1 MKAVILAAGL
11 GSRLSELTKTK
22 PKCMVEYKK
31 IPLIN
36 YQISALQNNAIDKIA
51 VIGGYKSEVLKA
63 YLDKNFKGIEFFE
76 NKNFASTNM
85 VATLFCAKEFWL
97 DSDVIISY
105 SDIIYD
111 SNAVLELLKAE
122 SDFKILVD
130 KNWLGLWSKRF
141 KDPLSDAESLKINTH
156 GNIIELGKKVKSI
169 DEIQAQYMGL
179 FAFSKGFSKIVVS
192 LYDKMNKAIIYDGK
206 DFANMYMTS
215 FLQHL
220 IDSGYNAKAVF
231 APSKWLEID
240 TKSDLDIDI

>member
-11 GSRLSELTKTK
+11 GSRLGELTKSK

-36 YQISALQNNAIDKIA
+36 YQISALQNSGIDEIA

-111 SNAVLELLKAE
+111 SNAVLELLKAG

-141 KDPLSDAESLKINTH
+141 KDPLSDAESLKISACGDIT
-156 GNIIELGKKVKSI
+156 ELGKKAKSI
-169 DEIQAQYMGL
+169 DEIKAQYMGL
-179 FAFSKGFSKIVVS
+179 FAFSAAFSKTAAS
-192 LYDKMNKAIIYDGK
+192 LYDKMDKAIIYDGK
-206 DFANMYMTS
+206 DFENMYMTS

-220 IDSGYNAKAVF
+220 IDSGCRAKAVF
-231 APSKWLEID
+231 TPSKWLEID
-240 TKSDLDIDI
+240 AKSDLDIDI